1 MRVSRLAQAV
11 LAAACLIVS
20 VAARADEP
28 KGCDAFKWPL
38 KNEASLLQSTTKAVV
53 VSGTTASVGGK
64 GVELR
69 LLEYGAAGL
78 PKTPERAPKTTPSM
92 AGFINFAAPTA
103 AGSYQITIS
112 AAAWIDV
119 IQDGKYV
126 KPTAFSGATD
136 CPGVRK
142 SIRADL
148 AASPFTLQISGLRN
162 GSIGI
167 VITPTPH

>member
-1 MRVSRLAQAV
+1 MRLSRLARAI
-11 LAAACLIVS
+11 LAASCLIAN

-38 KNEASLLQSTTKAVV
+38 KNEASLLQATTKAVA
-53 VSGTTASVGGK
+53 VSGSTATAGNQGI
-64 GVELR
+64 ELQ
-69 LLEYGAAGL
+69 LLDYGAAGL
-78 PKTPERAPKTTPSM
+78 PKPPERAPKTASSM
-92 AGFINFAAPTA
+92 AGYINYAAPAA
-103 AGSYQITIS
+103 AGSYQITVS

-126 KPTAFSGATD
+126 KPSAFSGATG

-142 SIRADL
+142 SIRVDL
-148 AASPFTLQISGLRN
+148 APSPFTLQISGLTA

-167 VITPTPH
+167 VTTPTPH